1 MRKVSCFQASQTRRF
16 EQALC
21 YGPPLV
27 RRLVRLHARLLT
39 AVIFCAVCGVAAAV
53 GAEMPKSS
61 NDQAI
66 ALRQANQT
74 LAQLMH
80 SATLELYSLDAE
92 LKRVQARLTSLGVRH
107 EALTRRRHSIQLQ
120 LNVSRHDLR
129 VSQRQLALLVH
140 SLYEQQGNDPLA
152 IVLGAQ
158 SLEEAITSLDDLG
171 RAAHQNQQ
179 IAARSREAQSSLA
192 ALKHRLAHED
202 AQVRALETAALQTSA
217 SLAAA
222 QTSRQ
227 RYVSALSAR
236 RALNGAQISRID
248 ALASTSAAASVAQT
262 ATQTQDSSAPAADY
276 TSGGRTI
283 TVVATGYSLSGTTAT
298 GLPVGWG
305 TIAVDPSVIPL
316 GTSMTIP
323 GYGEGVA
330 ADTGSAV
337 RGATVDLWFP
347 TVPEALAWGRRV
359 VTVTLH

>member
-1 MRKVSCFQASQTRRF
+1 
-16 EQALC
+16 
-21 YGPPLV
+21 V
-27 RRLVRLHARLLT
+27 RGIVRLHARLLT
-39 AVIFCAVCGVAAAV
+39 VAVSCAICGVAAAV
-53 GAEMPKSS
+53 GAETPKSS
-61 NDQAI
+61 NEQKT

-74 LAQLMH
+74 LAQRMH
-80 SATLELYSLDAE
+80 SATLELYSLDSD
-92 LKRVQARLTSLGVRH
+92 LKRVHARLTSLGFKH
-107 EALTRRRHSIQLQ
+107 EALTRTRRSLQLQ
-120 LNVSRHDLR
+120 LNVSRDALR

-140 SLYEQQGNDPLA
+140 SLYEQQGEDPLA

-158 SLEEAITSLDDLG
+158 SLEEAITTLDALG
-171 RAAHQNQQ
+171 RAAQQIQQ
-179 IAARSREAQSSLA
+179 IAARSRAAQSSLA
-192 ALKHRLAHED
+192 ALKHRLARED
-202 AQVRALETAALQTSA
+202 AQVRALETAALRTSA

-222 QTSRQ
+222 QTSR
-227 RYVSALSAR
+227 REYVSALSAR

-248 ALASTSAAASVAQT
+248 ALASTSASVAPV
-262 ATQTQDSSAPAADY
+262 ATQTSHSSATAADY
-276 TSGGRTI
+276 TSGSRTI
-283 TVVATGYSLSGTTAT
+283 AVVATGYSLEGTTAT

-337 RGATVDLWFP
+337 RGATIDLWFP